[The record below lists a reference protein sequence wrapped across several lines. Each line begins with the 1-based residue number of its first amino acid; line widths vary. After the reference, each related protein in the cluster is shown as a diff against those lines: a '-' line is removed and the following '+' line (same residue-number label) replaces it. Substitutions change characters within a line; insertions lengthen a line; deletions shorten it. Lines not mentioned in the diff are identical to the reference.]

1 MTCTL
6 PLIVVWAFLTDAETD
21 CTPYLLQLGLSKSR
35 TSLVWIAGPLSGLIM
50 QPIVGVVSDRC
61 MSKYGRR
68 RPFMIIGSIIVA
80 GCLLV
85 LGWTKE
91 IVLTFLSEGEFAQTC
106 MISLAV
112 FAIYAVD
119 FSINAGKSGTC
130 KNHAFSNRTVMSC
143 SRSLIVD
150 TLPISKQQKGAA
162 WSSRMVSLGHL
173 AGYAVGTLDLVQLFG
188 TSFGDTQF
196 KKLTVFA
203 GIGLILTVGITSWA
217 VTERILVSR
226 DDDSQDGLVK
236 IIGRIYQA
244 TKQLPPRIQ
253 AICWIQFWSWIGW
266 FPFLFYST
274 TWVGETY
281 FRYDAPRDAKESN
294 DALGDI
300 GRIGSMALVVSSFI
314 TFISA
319 FILPLIIK
327 SPEEHS
333 FTRRPPAAIAEL
345 ITKFNKYQPDLL
357 TAWICGHLMF
367 SSAMILAPFAH
378 SFKFATALVAF
389 CGL

>member
-1 MTCTL
+1 
-6 PLIVVWAFLTDAETD
+6 
-21 CTPYLLQLGLSKSR
+21 
-35 TSLVWIAGPLSGLIM
+35 
-50 QPIVGVVSDRC
+50 
-61 MSKYGRR
+61 
-68 RPFMIIGSIIVA
+68 
-80 GCLLV
+80 
-85 LGWTKE
+85 
-91 IVLTFLSEGEFAQTC
+91 
-106 MISLAV
+106 
-112 FAIYAVD
+112 
-119 FSINAGKSGTC
+119 
-130 KNHAFSNRTVMSC
+130 
-143 SRSLIVD
+143 
-150 TLPISKQQKGAA
+150 
-162 WSSRMVSLGHL
+162 MVSLGHL